1 MRTWLPLVLGVLLV
15 LGGGVWV
22 LQGLGYV
29 GGSFMSGAKEWFWIG
44 LATVAVGLLLVVLGV
59 RGRRSSPRG

>member
-1 MRTWLPLVLGVLLV
+1 MKIWLGAILVVM
-15 LGGGVWV
+15 GGIWV

-29 GGSFMSGAKEWFWIG
+29 GGSFMSGAMQWFWIG
-44 LATVAVGLLLVVLGV
+44 LAVVLVGAVLVVLGV